1 MDTIP
6 PVLLERFSLY
16 DDNKN
21 NNRDQ
26 ASLSKEYVQSIKSTT
41 HENDS
46 NLTKNITTY
55 GNNRN
60 IQINFKFDFLFDRI
74 SC

>member
-26 ASLSKEYVQSIKSTT
+26 GSLSKEYFQSIKSTT

-46 NLTKNITTY
+46 NLTKSIITY

-60 IQINFKFDFLFDRI
+60 IQINFKFGFLFDRI

>member
-6 PVLLERFSLY
+6 PVLLERFTLY

-26 ASLSKEYVQSIKSTT
+26 RSMSKEYHQSIKSTT

-46 NLTKNITTY
+46 NVAKNTTTHGNYKNIK
-55 GNNRN
+55 
-60 IQINFKFDFLFDRI
+60 INFKFFQFI
-74 SC
+74 A